1 VLIVIGDPQLVK
13 FTVPTFLQLYSISK
27 RVLGRWLTEKILRA
41 TVFGQ
46 FAGGVDEKD
55 TLVTVQKHAKRNISS
70 IWNYSTEQDIE

>member
-1 VLIVIGDPQLVK
+1 MAIHSLIK

-55 TLVTVQKHAKRNISS
+55 TLATVQKHAKRNISS